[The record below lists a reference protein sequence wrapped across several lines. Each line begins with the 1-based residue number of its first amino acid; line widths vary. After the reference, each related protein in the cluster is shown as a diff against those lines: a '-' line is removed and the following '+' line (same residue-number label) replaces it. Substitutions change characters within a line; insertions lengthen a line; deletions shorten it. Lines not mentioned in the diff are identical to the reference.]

1 MAFFDDKPIDK
12 NEIIA
17 RYIARVEAE
26 SAGAITSVP
35 HAYFPTNL
43 MGPALPPPSAG
54 SLTATCDAS
63 DLVALLTTHA
73 YNLSR
78 YRKATWT
85 ISGNAAPAGN
95 YGTNVLS
102 RLNDSYRTQQA
113 NFDAAAPASDI
124 TAETPVISQK
134 MDDYI
139 EQLRSVYISARDT
152 TAAITVCHGSCHSSC
167 HYSCHGNRGRR

>member
-12 NEIIA
+12 NEIVA
-17 RYIARVEAE
+17 RYIARVETQ

-35 HAYFPTNL
+35 HPNFPTSL
-43 MGPALPPPSAG
+43 MGPALASPSAG
-54 SLTATCDAS
+54 SLGTVVDAS
-63 DLVALLTTHA
+63 DIVALLTTHA

-85 ISGNAAPAGN
+85 ISGNVSPAGN

-102 RLNDSYRTQQA
+102 RLNDSYRSNSTA
-113 NFDAAAPASDI
+113 FNNAGPNNNV
-124 TAETPVISQK
+124 TAETPVISQN

-139 EQLRSVYISARDT
+139 EELRSVYISSRDNT
-152 TAAITVCHGSCHSSC
+152 VAITVCHGSCHSSC
-167 HYSCHGNRGRR
+167 HSSCHGSRGRR